1 MRARRKKELK
11 QKASATRIIRN
22 FNTWETF
29 WKPLAIRWLLILY
42 LAQFWTYIDNFAT
55 WQIFIDVNGQILNKK
70 FVLSHC
76 LGHFRDH
83 HLILPPPF
91 EALFISVTKIFLM
104 GQPLPLFGLFFVL
117 FKQTFNRKNCRI
129 QWDSNLDCRTTKQ
142 DCSTLDHPHG
152 HGKNIFLCETG
163 YLSKMSIVESLV
175 QCRKILFLTNT
186 SQMGG

>member
-91 EALFISVTKIFLM
+91 DLVFAFNFSFKTIFLTIELCQFISLCSHAIRIFYLIYF
-104 GQPLPLFGLFFVL
+104 LIYSWCVFFV
-117 FKQTFNRKNCRI
+117 
-129 QWDSNLDCRTTKQ
+129 S
-142 DCSTLDHPHG
+142 
-152 HGKNIFLCETG
+152 
-163 YLSKMSIVESLV
+163 YLSYISFFRILSLPFLVLNSHSLSILLLALLLV
-175 QCRKILFLTNT
+175 VQLIKTF
-186 SQMGG
+186 